1 MGSVVP
7 WSKMETVRP
16 HGSPA
21 RVPGDLVRAM
31 TALYLAHHPGWSR
44 ERLIRRLKE
53 RLQADGV
60 KFHERSLR
68 RQLGGA
74 VDSVPPELEEL
85 TRRVLFE
92 DTPIKTEADL
102 DAAIAQAGLV
112 VARRDA
118 RYVTADRAVLLTRLW
133 LFLNPGTSKRAL
145 AKRLC
150 DDLATQGI
158 AIGLDALQ
166 SELAGRGQLV
176 RREVIDT
183 LLSYLDS
190 KGIHSE
196 AEAQQ
201 RLLDWDADLGAFET
215 GRGLVD
221 GRRFRA
227 LAKLWQVRHHE
238 ASSRRLAALLRDR
251 LDSRGIHVGLDHLQ
265 RLVGGKARR
274 VRVEV
279 VAAMEAMVREEMSA
293 SEVEVAL
300 RQQLSAAKTTDLAWV
315 LAKPIAELAREWLE
329 ANPGLTMRQLALR
342 VAEAARKMGYS
353 TSHNTIQPI
362 LGGWKQRTRGY
373 IYRAMLAQFGGAK
386 PADIPSEHVLVTI
399 EADLGV
405 ASEAAPEE
413 GDAVRRPP
421 AKVVERTPVPAE
433 APKAA
438 APRDL
443 PSLDA
448 FMREAKRTLPKA
460 RSPHVLKLLARRA
473 NKLFGID
480 PDEAEAML
488 KDLIP
493 RRGRPT
499 KGTAETGWDD
509 PGHAPESDLTAEDAI
524 GTDVGSTTRPL
535 RSDDEATFKFEAPD
549 IFGE

>member
-1 MGSVVP
+1 
-7 WSKMETVRP
+7 
-16 HGSPA
+16 
-21 RVPGDLVRAM
+21 M
-31 TALYLAHHPGWSR
+31 TALYLSHHPGWSR

-53 RLQADGV
+53 RLLADGV
-60 KFHERSLR
+60 AFHERSLR

-74 VDSVPPELEEL
+74 VESVPPELEEL
-85 TRRVLFE
+85 TKRVLFE
-92 DTPIKTEADL
+92 DTPIKSEEDL
-102 DAAIAQAGLV
+102 ERAINAAGLI

-118 RYVTADRAVLLTRLW
+118 RYVVADRAVLLTRLW
-133 LFLNPGTSKRAL
+133 LFLNPGLSKRAL

-150 DDLATQGI
+150 DDLASQGI

-183 LLSYLDS
+183 LLRYLDD

-196 AEAQQ
+196 LEAQQ
-201 RLLDWDADLGAFET
+201 RLSDWHEELAAFET

-251 LDSRGIHVGLDHLQ
+251 LAGRGIHVGLDHLQ

-279 VAAMEAMVREEMSA
+279 VAAMEAMVREEMSPEQLD
-293 SEVEVAL
+293 SAL
-300 RQQLSAAKTTDLAWV
+300 KEQLSPARTTDLAWV
-315 LAKPIAELAREWLE
+315 LAKPISELAKEWLE

-342 VAEAARKMGYS
+342 VADAARKMGYS

-373 IYRAMLAQFGGAK
+373 IYRAMLAQFEGQK
-386 PADIPSEHVLVTI
+386 PADIPPEHVLAAI
-399 EADLGV
+399 EAEPNI
-405 ASEAAPEE
+405 ASEAGPVE
-413 GDAVRRPP
+413 GALVRRPQ
-421 AKVVERTPVPAE
+421 AKLVEVP
-433 APKAA
+433 KTVDA
-438 APRDL
+438 APRDV

-480 PDEAEAML
+480 PVEAEGML

-499 KGTAETGWDD
+499 KGANEGWDD
-509 PGHAPESDLTAEDAI
+509 TGHVPESDLTAEDAI
-524 GTDVGSTTRPL
+524 GTDVGSSTRPP
-535 RSDDEATFKFEAPD
+535 RSDDDTTFKFDAPD
-549 IFGE
+549 LFGE